1 MAVNHTTGPL
11 EGVRVIDLST
21 VVMGPYAA
29 QILGDLGADV
39 IKIESP
45 GDSLR
50 VGEYRN
56 TPGMTPLH
64 LNVNRNKRSVALDLK
79 DDTGHAQALEL
90 IGSAD
95 VLITNMRPRAL
106 ARLGLTYDDLAA
118 DNPGLVYAH
127 AAGFR
132 GDSPRADAAA
142 YDETVQAASGLV
154 DIANRALGTPLYLP
168 TILADKVSGLT
179 ILYSVLA
186 ALVHR
191 NRTGQGQQVEIPM
204 ADTLIAFNLVEHLA
218 GHTFEQGAGPTGYTR
233 SLSSRHRARRTKDGL
248 AAVIPYNPRNYRD
261 FFAAAGRPDLAAD
274 PRVNG
279 PALDVADFDGL
290 SDLVDECAPAL
301 TTAEWAEVC
310 VKHSIPIGPVL
321 ELDHAHEDAYV
332 REGHLLETVVHPTEG
347 PVRTIGIPVR
357 FSATPGS
364 IRRLAPVPGQDTVEV
379 LAELA
384 SAAPSSEGRSPGLV
398 MPRAHGGRAAHR
410 VPEPATHV
418 AGPQAV
424 PGKRR
429 PARPGAG
436 LNG

>member
-1 MAVNHTTGPL
+1 MADTHSTGPL
-11 EGVRVIDLST
+11 DGVRVIDLST
-21 VVMGPYAA
+21 VIMAPYAA

-45 GDSLR
+45 TDSLR

-56 TPGMTPLH
+56 TPGMTPMH
-64 LNVNRNKRSVALDLK
+64 LNVNRNKRSVALNLK
-79 DDTGHAQALEL
+79 DEAEHAQALML
-90 IGSAD
+90 IHTAD

-118 DNPGLVYAH
+118 ANPGLVYAH
-127 AAGFR
+127 GAGFR
-132 GDSPRADAAA
+132 GDSDRADAAA

-179 ILYSVLA
+179 IAYSVLA

-191 NRTGQGQQVEIPM
+191 NRTGRGQQVEIPM
-204 ADTLIAFNLVEHLA
+204 VDTLLTFNLVEHLA
-218 GHTFEQGAGPTGYTR
+218 GHAFEPATGPTGYAK
-233 SLSSRHRARRTKDGL
+233 SLSEHHKARRTKDGL
-248 AAVIPYNPRNYRD
+248 AAVIPYNPQNYRD

-274 PRVNG
+274 SRVNG
-279 PALDVADFDGL
+279 PTLNPADADDL

-310 VKHSIPIGPVL
+310 AKHSIPMGQVL
-321 ELDHAHEDAYV
+321 ELDHAHEDPYV
-332 REGHLLETVVHPTEG
+332 HEGHLLETVVHPTEG
-347 PVRTIGIPVR
+347 PVRTIGIPVK

-364 IRRLAPVPGQDTVEV
+364 IRRLAPVPGQDTAEV

-384 SAAPSSEGRSPGLV
+384 
-398 MPRAHGGRAAHR
+398 
-410 VPEPATHV
+410 ATC
-418 AGPQAV
+418 
-424 PGKRR
+424 
-429 PARPGAG
+429 
-436 LNG
+436 

>member
-1 MAVNHTTGPL
+1 MAEKHFSGPL
-11 EGVRVIDLST
+11 DGVRVIDLST

-45 GDSLR
+45 SDSLH

-79 DDTGHAQALEL
+79 DEAEHAKALEL
-90 IGSAD
+90 IHSAD

-106 ARLGLTYDDLAA
+106 ARLGITYEDLAVA
-118 DNPGLVYAH
+118 NPGLVYAH

-132 GDSPRADAAA
+132 ADSDRADAAA

-154 DIANRALGTPLYLP
+154 DISNRALGTPLYLP
-168 TILADKVSGLT
+168 SILADKVSGLT
-179 ILYSVLA
+179 IVYSVLA

-191 NRTGQGQQVEIPM
+191 DRTGSGQQIEIPM
-204 ADTLIAFNLVEHLA
+204 ADTLITFNLVEHLA
-218 GHTFEQGAGPTGYTR
+218 GHTFDPATGPTGYPR
-233 SLSSRHRARRTKDGL
+233 SLSEHHRARRTRDGL
-248 AAVIPYNPRNYRD
+248 AAVVPYNPQNYRD
-261 FFAAAGRPDLAAD
+261 LFAAAGRPDLAAD

-279 PALDVADFDGL
+279 PSLNVADVDDL
-290 SDLVDECAPAL
+290 SDLVDECTPAL

-310 VKHSIPIGPVL
+310 AKHNIPMAPVL
-321 ELDHAHEDAYV
+321 ELDHSHEDPYV
-332 REGHLLETVVHPTEG
+332 REGHLLETVEHPTEG

-364 IRRLAPVPGQDTVEV
+364 VRRLAPVPGQDTAEV
-379 LAELA
+379 LAEL
-384 SAAPSSEGRSPGLV
+384 
-398 MPRAHGGRAAHR
+398 
-410 VPEPATHV
+410 TD
-418 AGPQAV
+418 AG
-424 PGKRR
+424 
-429 PARPGAG
+429 
-436 LNG
+436 

>member
-1 MAVNHTTGPL
+1 MADADTPGPL
-11 EGVRVIDLST
+11 DGVRVIDLST
-21 VVMGPYAA
+21 VVMGPYAT

-45 GDSLR
+45 ADSLH

-64 LNVNRNKRSVALDLK
+64 LNINRNKRSVALDLK
-79 DDTGHAQALEL
+79 DEAEHAQALKL
-90 IGSAD
+90 IHTAD

-106 ARLGLTYDDLAA
+106 ARLSLTYDDLAA
-118 DNPGLVYAH
+118 ANPGLVYAH

-132 GDSPRADAAA
+132 GDSDRADAAA

-154 DIANRALGTPLYLP
+154 DIVNRALGTPLYLP

-179 ILYSVLA
+179 IAYSVLA

-191 NRTGQGQQVEIPM
+191 NRTGRGQQIEIPM
-204 ADTLIAFNLVEHLA
+204 ADTLITFNLVEHLA
-218 GHTFEQGAGPTGYTR
+218 GHTFEPATGPTGYAK
-233 SLSSRHRARRTKDGL
+233 SLSGHHRARRTKDGL
-248 AAVIPYNPRNYRD
+248 AAVIPYNPQNYRD

-279 PALDVADFDGL
+279 PVLNVADVDDL
-290 SDLVDECAPAL
+290 SVLVDECTPAL

-310 VKHSIPIGPVL
+310 AKHSIPMGPVL
-321 ELDHAHEDAYV
+321 ELDHAHEDPYV

-347 PVRTIGIPVR
+347 PVRTIGIPVK

-364 IRRLAPVPGQDTVEV
+364 IRRLAPVPGQDTAEV

-384 SAAPSSEGRSPGLV
+384 
-398 MPRAHGGRAAHR
+398 
-410 VPEPATHV
+410 AT
-418 AGPQAV
+418 P
-424 PGKRR
+424 
-429 PARPGAG
+429 
-436 LNG
+436 

>member
-1 MAVNHTTGPL
+1 MADTHSSGPL

-45 GDSLR
+45 ADSLR
-50 VGEYRN
+50 VGQYRN

-64 LNVNRNKRSVALDLK
+64 LNVNRNKRSVSLNLK
-79 DDTGHAQALEL
+79 DEAEHAQALEL
-90 IGSAD
+90 IHTAD

-106 ARLGLTYDDLAA
+106 ARLSLTYDDLAA
-118 DNPGLVYAH
+118 ADPGLVYAH

-132 GDSPRADAAA
+132 GDSDRADAAA

-154 DIANRALGTPLYLP
+154 DIADRALGTPRYLP
-168 TILADKVSGLT
+168 SILADKISGLT
-179 ILYSVLA
+179 IVYSVLA

-191 NRTGQGQQVEIPM
+191 DRTGHGQQIEIPM

-218 GHTFEQGAGPTGYTR
+218 GHTFEKATGPTGYAR
-233 SLSSRHRARRTKDGL
+233 SLSEQHKARRTKDGL
-248 AAVIPYNPRNYRD
+248 AAVLPYTPHNYRD

-279 PALDVADFDGL
+279 PTLDPADADDLFALVG
-290 SDLVDECAPAL
+290 ECTPAL

-310 VKHSIPIGPVL
+310 AKHSIPMGPVL
-321 ELDHAHEDAYV
+321 ELERAHEDPYV
-332 REGHLLETVVHPTEG
+332 RDGHLLETIAHPTEG
-347 PVRTIGIPVR
+347 PLRTIGIPVR

-364 IRRLAPVPGQDTVEV
+364 IRRLAPVPGQDTAEV
-379 LAELA
+379 LAELVPRRA
-384 SAAPSSEGRSPGLV
+384 TSATGRTSPAAA
-398 MPRAHGGRAAHR
+398 RAVSR
-410 VPEPATHV
+410 
-418 AGPQAV
+418 
-424 PGKRR
+424 
-429 PARPGAG
+429 
-436 LNG
+436 